1 MDGSD
6 CEPMIFFESE
16 VHAMTSLNSNK
27 PRRPKSPGL
36 MSAEERLKE
45 ASRILATG
53 IERLLKKE
61 KTEKLPL
68 DKSPSIRPY
77 GQKPTQGE
85 DHE

>member
-1 MDGSD
+1 
-6 CEPMIFFESE
+6 
-16 VHAMTSLNSNK
+16 MTIPNSNR
-27 PRRPKSPGL
+27 PRRPKAPDL

-45 ASRILATG
+45 AAEILATG

-61 KTEKLPL
+61 RTEKLPL

>member
-1 MDGSD
+1 
-6 CEPMIFFESE
+6 
-16 VHAMTSLNSNK
+16 MTSLNSDRPHR
-27 PRRPKSPGL
+27 PRTPDL

-68 DKSPSIRPY
+68 DKSPTIRPY
-77 GQKPTQGE
+77 GRKSTLGE
-85 DHE
+85 RP